1 MKKPVYLGLSILD
14 LSTTLMYEVWYDYV
28 KPTYGANVKL
38 CYMNTESF
46 IAHVKTYDIHKDIA
60 EDVETR
66 FATSN
71 FELDKPL
78 PKGKNKNVIRLMK
91 DELFG
96 QILKELLDLKEKHI
110 TI

>member
-1 MKKPVYLGLSILD
+1 MKKPVYLGLSILGLLILD
-14 LSTTLMYEVWYDYV
+14 LSTTLKYEVWYDYV

-38 CYMNTESF
+38 CHMNTESF
-46 IAHVKTYDIHKDIA
+46 IVHVKTYDIHKDIA

-71 FELDKPL
+71 FELDKRL

-96 QILKELLDLKEKHI
+96 QILKELLD
-110 TI
+110 